1 MAGAQVEFLVKI
13 YSIGDQQWGPTCGGE
28 RPRREC
34 ALPPS
39 GDAADGAI
47 ESPMCWACTKPIR
60 LTGRERKRA
69 HSHAR
74 SRCTTRPVQGK
85 NAADR
90 NLTRRV
96 DSFCHVESACTPRI
110 VTTPLYTTTTRNEK
124 KKKNEEGVC
133 V

>member
-1 MAGAQVEFLVKI
+1 MRRRE
-13 YSIGDQQWGPTCGGE
+13 E

-39 GDAADGAI
+39 GDAADNAI

-69 HSHAR
+69 GSHAR
-74 SRCTTRPVQGK
+74 TRCTTRPVQGK
-85 NAADR
+85 NAAGR
-90 NLTRRV
+90 NLKRRV

-110 VTTPLYTTTTRNEK
+110 VTTPLYMTTMRNEQK
-124 KKKNEEGVC
+124 KKKKKRAVC